1 MKIPQR
7 QDQVSLSS
15 PQVATGQAV
24 EPVAEAMGSSYVDT
38 MKGLSKSMQELSDL
52 SYKLYENAIEGQQ
65 QRLKLYTSQRTKQ
78 YEQELGLATTQTQ
91 IDELTATYKKD
102 IDEVGGRLL
111 GADRYSNWYSK
122 EGGAIV
128 AGSEYAG
135 AVAKAQLQI
144 NANKQNIEDMGDEY
158 NVAAFTAETVEDRN
172 KAIESYEEMLDA
184 NVKNGTISSAER
196 ANLQRDWNH
205 KLAVSLIER
214 ELDRNT
220 EETIK
225 QLQTN
230 PDYFPGITSEERNK
244 FIEQGLR
251 LLNARKGTTK
261 SEKVNKTA
269 EWWQELYWNNDP
281 DLDVKRKNRNEA
293 SRIFDVFTNDQKAAK
308 KIMAQVLGVEEKEI
322 SFEDVESTRKLM
334 SAVSNRE
341 DQDRSLNYLNILS
354 GIDVDRQGLFFYE
367 GEKGTIFP
375 KGYELIKAFEEGKF
389 KKTFSDI
396 SQGVDL
402 FNSYSALFSNPQ
414 TKTFATNDYQKVYGE
429 MYNMSTLLVKGI
441 RSDKNIL
448 DAKEVWSANMKEAF
462 SSLFDAIDSAYS
474 DGLEERRM
482 VLFTTS
488 FLQQA
493 QAFGSGGV
501 RDAFSSEVSEDVA
514 TKAITATYNALVHAG
529 VQEPEKY
536 IKSFYKNYTDLNKK
550 SIAKKVTENVVG
562 AAGAVFNPNVEQL
575 VKDLGKTGPR
585 VGSGGIYTGGN
596 K

>member
-91 IDELTATYKKD
+91 IDELTASYKKD
-102 IDEVGGRLL
+102 IDEVGGSLL
-111 GADRYSNWYSK
+111 GADRYSNWYSR

-158 NVAAFTAETVEDRN
+158 NVAAFTAETIEDRN

-184 NVKNGTISSAER
+184 NVKNGTISTAEK
-196 ANLQRDWNH
+196 ANMQREWNH

-230 PDYFPGITSEERNK
+230 KEYFPGITSEERNK

-251 LLNARKGTTK
+251 LQNARRGTTK

-367 GEKGTIFP
+367 DGDKTIFP
-375 KGYELIKAFEEGKF
+375 KGYELIKAFEEEKF

-448 DAKEVWSANMKEAF
+448 GAKEVWSANMKEAF

-493 QAFGSGGV
+493 QAFSNGGV

-536 IKSFYKNYTDLNKK
+536 IKFFYKNYTDLNKK

-575 VKDLGKTGPR
+575 VQDLGKTGPR